1 LGRAAEPLPW
11 RASRLPPV
19 SFVAL
24 VVEPSSKPSEYQ
36 RVVEALN
43 VLAHHTEALKAMR
56 EAGRAEEILAILA
69 GVTFHCR

>member
-1 LGRAAEPLPW
+1 
-11 RASRLPPV
+11 V

-24 VVEPSSKPSEYQ
+24 VVEPASKSSEYQ
-36 RVVEALN
+36 RVVEALD

-56 EAGRAEEILAILA
+56 EAGSAEEMLAILA